1 MVFETLNSILV
12 LFLKTQVVEI
22 LFVFYYKQIKLN
34 EMVEI
39 EIENNIIKKIS
50 YTYMIENFN
59 FKNTIRLMLL

>member
-59 FKNTIRLMLL
+59 FKNTIRIMLL